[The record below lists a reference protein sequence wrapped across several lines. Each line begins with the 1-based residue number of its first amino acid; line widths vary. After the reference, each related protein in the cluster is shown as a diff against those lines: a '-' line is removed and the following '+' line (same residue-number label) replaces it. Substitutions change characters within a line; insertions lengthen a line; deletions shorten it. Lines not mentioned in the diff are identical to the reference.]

1 MQFGTHIETM
11 KIKYTNLSL
20 RVNKGTL
27 FCPAERLKTGEKLND
42 LMECLLRGFF
52 YSGITT
58 VKFHSRDQ
66 LLAGSFMFLLGSS
79 SEMVGQRFML
89 GYMCII

>member
-1 MQFGTHIETM
+1 MPLVLMQFGTHIETM

-42 LMECLLRGFF
+42 LMECLLVGFF
-52 YSGITT
+52 IQALPQSNFIPET
-58 VKFHSRDQ
+58 S
-66 LLAGSFMFLLGSS
+66 
-79 SEMVGQRFML
+79 
-89 GYMCII
+89 C